1 MRVVPFLLSLLLTTG
16 LVISLNVRWG
26 GLKKTPLFG
35 AFLSPQE
42 GFWQNAEPVGE
53 SFNGKIALPGLE
65 GRGTV
70 YFDEYLIPHVFA
82 ASETDACYIQG
93 YLHARFRLWQMEFQT
108 FAAAGRLSEFLG
120 PGADNAYVKYDRS
133 MRRLGMVE
141 AAKAALGAIEKDTM
155 VLKDCDAYTAGV
167 NAYIR
172 QLGKG
177 SLPLEYK
184 LLDYRPEP
192 WNNLKTA
199 LFIKY
204 MAYELAGA
212 DNDFGMTNAK
222 SVFSKEDLAKLY
234 PLVPDSLDPIIPK
247 GTKFMPPASVPRTPA
262 TADSLYFNN
271 TATVTD
277 EELQP
282 ERSNGSNNWAISGSK
297 TLSGRPILCNDPH
310 LSTNMPSIWYQMQIH
325 TPAYNVCGVSFPGA
339 PFVIIGFNDSCAWGI
354 TNSERDVRDYYSIK
368 FKDESRQEYW
378 FNGRWQPVSAQRVDT
393 IKILGSAPL
402 YDTVVSTVF
411 GPVMFDPTFTG
422 YSDIASTRSYAVS
435 WKPADPSDE
444 LLTFHYL
451 QSARNYTDYKHA
463 IRTFKTPGQNFAF
476 ADKAGTIAIWQQGQ
490 FPAKWKDQ
498 GRFVMP
504 GEDSSYLWQ
513 DTIPTDRNPYMM
525 LDSGEGRGFVSSA
538 NQRPADTTY
547 PYYLGGTFLTYRGL
561 IINRKL
567 SEMTSVST
575 ADMIRMQTDN
585 FNVFAQMAQPVLL
598 QHLNASGL
606 NDDERAF
613 LNIYKL
619 WKFRNDPDEEGP
631 TIFYLWWNHLEH
643 DIFDDEFSR
652 SSLRLQRPEET
663 TLLEA
668 LIRDTSWSFID
679 NVNTKDVKETLS
691 QVVTEAFRQ
700 TIPELAQAGQE
711 GRLPWAKFKD
721 TWTRH
726 LLRLPALSRTHLAI
740 GGGTNCINAAKQF
753 HGPSW
758 RMIVELTDKT
768 EAYGIYPGG
777 QSGNPGSPY
786 YDTFVDRWV
795 EGKYLPVWIMGAEDK
810 SDKRVKWVLNFAA
823 SSSNE

>member
-1 MRVVPFLLSLLLTTG
+1 MRIVPFLLSLLLTTG
-16 LVISLNVRWG
+16 LVICLNVRWG
-26 GLKKTPLFG
+26 GLQKKPRIG

-42 GFWQNAEPVGE
+42 GFWQNAEPIGDG
-53 SFNGKIALPGLE
+53 FNGTVALPGLE
-65 GRGTV
+65 GKGTV
-70 YFDEYLIPHVFA
+70 YFDQYLIPHVFA
-82 ASETDACYIQG
+82 ANETDACYIQG

-120 PGADNAYVKYDRS
+120 PGENDAYVKYDRS
-133 MRRLGMVE
+133 MRRLGMVT
-141 AAKAALGAIEKDTM
+141 AAKAALGAIGKDSA
-155 VLKDCDAYTAGV
+155 VLQDCDAYTAGV
-167 NAYIR
+167 NAYIG
-172 QLGKG
+172 QLNKG

-212 DNDFGMTNAK
+212 DNDFGMTNAR
-222 SVFSKEDLAKLY
+222 SFFGKEDFAKLY
-234 PLVPDSLDPIIPK
+234 PPVPDSMDPIIPK
-247 GTKFMPPASVPRTPA
+247 GTPFKAPVVIPKMPS
-262 TADSLYFNN
+262 TADSLYFSN

-277 EELQP
+277 EELRP
-282 ERSNGSNNWAISGSK
+282 EKNNGSNNWAVSGKK

-310 LSTNMPSIWYQMQIH
+310 LGTNMPSIWYEMQIH
-325 TPAYNVCGVSFPGA
+325 TPTYNVCGVSFPGA
-339 PFVIIGFNDSCAWGI
+339 PFVVIGFNDSCAWGI

-378 FNGRWQPVSAQRVDT
+378 FNGHWQPVTAQRVDT
-393 IKILGSAPL
+393 IKILGSDPI

-411 GPVMFDPTFTG
+411 GPVLFDPTFTG
-422 YSDIASTRSYAVS
+422 FSDISSTRSYAVR
-435 WKPADPSDE
+435 WKPADSSDE

-451 QSARNYTDYKHA
+451 QSAHNYDDYQHA
-463 IRTFKTPGQNFAF
+463 IRTFQTPGQNFAF
-476 ADKAGTIAIWQQGQ
+476 ADKAGMIALWQQGQ
-490 FPAKWKDQ
+490 FPAKWKGQ
-498 GRFVMP
+498 GLFVMP
-504 GEDSSYLWQ
+504 GEDSSYMWQ
-513 DTIPTDRNPYMM
+513 DTIPGDRNPNMK

-538 NQRPADTTY
+538 NQEAADTSY
-547 PYYLGGTFLTYRGL
+547 PYYAGGNFPIYRGL

-567 SEMTSVST
+567 NAMNSITP
-575 ADMIRMQTDN
+575 ADMMKMQTDN
-585 FNVFAQMAQPVLL
+585 FDVFAQMAQPVLL
-598 QHLNASGL
+598 GHLNETGL
-606 NDDERAF
+606 NAEERSY
-613 LNIYKL
+613 LNTYKL

-631 TIFYLWWNHLEH
+631 TIFYLWWNHLDH

-652 SSLRLQRPEET
+652 SSLRLQRPSES

-679 NVNTKDVKETLS
+679 NVNTKDVKETLR
-691 QVVTEAFRQ
+691 QVVTEAFKQ
-700 TIPELAQAGQE
+700 TIPDLAQAGQE
-711 GRLPWAKFKD
+711 GKLAWAKFKD

-726 LLRLPALSRTHLAI
+726 LLRLPALSRTHLMI

-758 RMIVELTDKT
+758 RMIVQLTDKT

-795 EGKYLPVWIMGAEDK
+795 AGTYLPVWVMGTEDR
-810 SDKRVKWVLNFAA
+810 SDKRVKWVLHFS